1 MEITTFFVVI
11 ILTYLYLALF
21 ICFSRRS
28 HSYFCLKFYDIFIIQ
43 PEGEILPFIS
53 DQIYCN
59 LKVNVAVHCFLN
71 RKTSS
76 KYFQPPWYK
85 LFITCLGEQSFAH
98 NVGVTIKN
106 IVWHWQEIYFTV
118 ALKFQPTIYSRSTVN
133 SEQSTRNRKL
143 PTRKLDNLFLN
154 YIDISLRD
162 LIATSLNWRL
172 WQYLTFEKR
181 KVRSAEPSWA
191 LSAQTGGSLFGWKF
205 VFWYDNRDGGG
216 TEYLNMNG
224 MLFS

>member
-53 DQIYCN
+53 DQVYCN

-154 YIDISLRD
+154 YIDISLGLD
-162 LIATSLNWRL
+162 CNVPQLETVTISDIWKEESEKCWAQLSPVSTNWRKL
-172 WQYLTFEKR
+172 VWLEVCVLIWQQR
-181 KVRSAEPSWA
+181 WWWNWIS
-191 LSAQTGGSLFGWKF
+191 
-205 VFWYDNRDGGG
+205 
-216 TEYLNMNG
+216 
-224 MLFS
+224 

>member
-133 SEQSTRNRKL
+133 K
-143 PTRKLDNLFLN
+143 
-154 YIDISLRD
+154 
-162 LIATSLNWRL
+162 
-172 WQYLTFEKR
+172 
-181 KVRSAEPSWA
+181 
-191 LSAQTGGSLFGWKF
+191 
-205 VFWYDNRDGGG
+205 
-216 TEYLNMNG
+216 
-224 MLFS
+224 